1 MNANLTC
8 RLQEDQE
15 TSGVGADSEE
25 EEEEVQQLVFGIG
38 GRWTDSEGYLDIMW

>member
-15 TSGVGADSEE
+15 TSAVGTDS

-38 GRWTDSEGYLDIMW
+38 GGWKDWEGYLDIMW